1 MDIKKIIIYTQM
13 NFLKKNKHIKEDSNK
28 HLYIYNKNKIFIL
41 LLEMIHITVSYK
53 LISQITLLK
62 SIKIVIKK
70 DNIFINAK
78 DNFNPL

>member
-28 HLYIYNKNKIFIL
+28 LLYIYNKNKIFIL